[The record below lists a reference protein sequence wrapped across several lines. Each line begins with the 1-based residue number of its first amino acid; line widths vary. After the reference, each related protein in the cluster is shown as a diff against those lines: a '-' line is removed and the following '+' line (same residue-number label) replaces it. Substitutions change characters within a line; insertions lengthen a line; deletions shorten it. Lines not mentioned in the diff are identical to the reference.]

1 MKWGIEWS
9 APGWTDCDPGSNE
22 IRQEDVVC
30 VFETTEHRQRMS
42 QKTTADVQHTAYVR
56 RGGRKNRIRTKN
68 KGRFNTKRT
77 HTTLT
82 CKASISALILSCS
95 LSYEALSGL
104 PVPYSMSVIVEA
116 VEVVVV
122 VVVVSVKA
130 GASYALPDVVFGFLF
145 CESLVEAVLV
155 FVEAAMN
162 EEIEDGGR
170 TRGGRRAVIY
180 GDLIRSRLRRGGI

>member
-1 MKWGIEWS
+1 MCNGELN
-9 APGWTDCDPGSNE
+9 G
-22 IRQEDVVC
+22 V
-30 VFETTEHRQRMS
+30 H
-42 QKTTADVQHTAYVR
+42 
-56 RGGRKNRIRTKN
+56 RGGRTVIPAQTKYVKKTLYAPPTSPSTDSECYRRPQPIPKTLHMCAEVGRKNGIRTKN

-77 HTTLT
+77 HTILT

-122 VVVVSVKA
+122 VSVKA
-130 GASYALPDVVFGFLF
+130 GASYALPDVGFGFLF

-170 TRGGRRAVIY
+170 TRGGQRTVIY